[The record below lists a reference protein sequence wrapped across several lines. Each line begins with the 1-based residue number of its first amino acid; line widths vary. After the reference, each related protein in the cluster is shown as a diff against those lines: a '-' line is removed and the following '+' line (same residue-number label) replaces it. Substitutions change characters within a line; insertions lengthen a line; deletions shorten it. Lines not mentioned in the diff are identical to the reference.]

1 MSVSRNREG
10 VPGWTG
16 DPSSWLEF
24 KQAARLFVASTKY
37 ENRYTCG
44 PKIAAELT
52 GAAKT
57 AITGKRSTWLSDP
70 QGAERLLDFLQQTI
84 GEPALPEVGN
94 YMRQYFK
101 VLRRKRG
108 EAMSAFCVRHREEY
122 ERMCRSLARMVKED
136 ETKKGGQS
144 KSTPQVSEHGS
155 QAGGDNLE
163 GPRSEENNTESHGSA
178 GNGSWN
184 TVQNSDQQWRSQ
196 SWDWHGGWGWYGSPW
211 SSWGWQPQ
219 HWQSQSNASEV
230 AEGED
235 DKMVQILPDAVL
247 GWFLLEKS
255 GLDNL
260 EKSVIQGEI
269 KGDFTLSGVEHAL
282 RSHWSD
288 DQVKKRDGEAK
299 HHINFQDEDED
310 APEVEDEALFE
321 DWSPEEL
328 LWYQDAK
335 ADEQK
340 AWIQFQQA
348 KRTLREAREKQHEVK
363 LSRKYYKTGGHN
375 STWKRSTPAGGREE
389 GPCFKCGAY
398 GHKARSCPKNETAKI
413 AEEMHEEAEFTYHTE
428 EIYTTDESYV
438 LDEEETPAE
447 DEYKTWKSFE
457 SGEEN
462 IFTAHEFL
470 ITTEQAIQ
478 QGKAVVDGGAT
489 KTMAS
494 LHALEKL
501 AQANQHLHG
510 SHGLS
515 RVDEKERPIFGFG
528 NSQKSQCVSTCHM
541 KVPTKE
547 HPMQLKVHVLEQ
559 GQAPVLLSIDTLRRM
574 GAIIDFAADEVVFQK
589 VNPQRLIRMERSQ
602 AGHQLLPLAEDFLSA
617 GEQLVRPVTGLR
629 SLVSQE

>member
-10 VPGWTG
+10 VPGWNG

-57 AITGKRSTWLSDP
+57 AITGKRSTWLSEP

-136 ETKKGGQS
+136 ETKKSGQPRG
-144 KSTPQVSEHGS
+144 TPQISEHGS

-163 GPRSEENNTESHGSA
+163 GPRSEENNTESQGSA

-184 TVQNSDQQWRSQ
+184 TVQDSDQRWRSQ
-196 SWDWHGGWGWYGSPW
+196 SWDWYGGWGWYGSPW

-219 HWQSQSNASEV
+219 HWQGQSNVSEV

-340 AWIQFQQA
+340 AWLQFQQA
-348 KRTLREAREKQHEVK
+348 KRTLREARAKQHEVK
-363 LSRKYYKTGGHN
+363 LSRKYYKTGGQS

-398 GHKARSCPKNETAKI
+398 GHKARFCPKNETAKI
-413 AEEMHEEAEFTYHTE
+413 TEEVQEEAEFTYHTA
-428 EIYTTDESYV
+428 EIYAIDESYV
-438 LDEEETPAE
+438 FDEEETPAE
-447 DEYKTWKSFE
+447 NEYQTWKSFGPE
-457 SGEEN
+457 EEN

-501 AQANQHLHG
+501 AQANQQLHG

-515 RVDEKERPIFGFG
+515 KVDEKERPIFGFG

-589 VNPQRLIRMERSQ
+589 VNPQRLIHMERSQ

-617 GEQLVRPVTGLR
+617 GEQLVRPVKGLR
-629 SLVSQE
+629 SLVSRE